1 MSSLLWKSFEKTSS
15 KGSAENTGMLSTT
28 KKSKNEVKDVE
39 DALASFE
46 KVWQGLR
53 GKEGQESPRKPDGDK
68 RKLSDEDE
76 HLIGEARFKISYLKT
91 RKG

>member
-1 MSSLLWKSFEKTSS
+1 
-15 KGSAENTGMLSTT
+15 MLSTT

-91 RKG
+91 RKGKFNLFALLALFPLYLSLNR